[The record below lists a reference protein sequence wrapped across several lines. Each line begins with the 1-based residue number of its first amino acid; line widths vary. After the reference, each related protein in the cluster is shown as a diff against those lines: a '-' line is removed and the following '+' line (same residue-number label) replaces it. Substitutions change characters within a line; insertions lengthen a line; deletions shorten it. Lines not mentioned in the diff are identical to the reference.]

1 MNSPRSSI
9 SDRVSG
15 RLAPACRGYGDLPS
29 PTRPLPPDPRPPA
42 SGFRASR
49 GAAFTLIE
57 LMVAAG
63 ITTLLILGMTG
74 IFDQSMKAWRLSS
87 RRADAEREV
96 RAALSTIQR
105 DLKGLVVTTEL
116 PMYLN
121 SLNRNQTGWK
131 VSTGLLPPVTDTI
144 FASSRFFFLS
154 TQSQSAQGPNQLGD
168 LCGIGY
174 YLAWNNTD
182 RAYHLYRYFRP
193 SADQFASLSS
203 FVTNT
208 ASLTNR
214 TGLFPTNSAD
224 EIVAANVVNFRAEV
238 KTVVASGIGF
248 ATNTVLTN
256 RPSYVQLELT
266 AYGSE
271 AVRSFSTS
279 NDWAN
284 PTNLLKFGRS
294 YMWRVD
300 L

>member
-1 MNSPRSSI
+1 MKPPSALRPPTTDHR
-9 SDRVSG
+9 
-15 RLAPACRGYGDLPS
+15 LPS
-29 PTRPLPPDPRPPA
+29 SGLRRPA
-42 SGFRASR
+42 SAFRASR

-63 ITTLLILGMTG
+63 ITSLLILGMTG

-87 RRADAEREV
+87 RRADAERET

-105 DLKGLVVTTEL
+105 DLKGLVVNQEL
-116 PMYLN
+116 PVYLN
-121 SLNRNQTGWK
+121 STDRNQTGWK
-131 VSTGLLPPVTDTI
+131 VSTSLLPPITHSN
-144 FASSRFFFLS
+144 FASSRLFFLS
-154 TQSQSAQGPNQLGD
+154 AQGANQPGD
-168 LCGIGY
+168 LCGVGY

-193 SADQFASLSS
+193 SADQFPSLSS
-203 FVTNT
+203 FL
-208 ASLTNR
+208 ASTSPIIAR
-214 TGLFPTNSAD
+214 TGLFPTNASD
-224 EIVAANVVNFRAEV
+224 EIVAANVINFRAEV
-238 KTVVASGIGF
+238 KTVVATGVGF

-284 PTNLLKFGRS
+284 ATNLLKFGRS

>member
-1 MNSPRSSI
+1 MNPPPFPI
-9 SDRVSG
+9 SH
-15 RLAPACRGYGDLPS
+15 LPS
-29 PTRPLPPDPRPPA
+29 PTRPK
-42 SGFRASR
+42 
-49 GAAFTLIE
+49 AAFTLIE
-57 LMVAAG
+57 LMVAAA
-63 ITTLLILGMTG
+63 ITTLLLLGMTG

-96 RAALSTIQR
+96 RGALATIQR
-105 DLKGLVVTTEL
+105 DLKGLVVTNNL
-116 PMYLN
+116 PIYLN
-121 SLNRNQTGWK
+121 STDRNQTGWK
-131 VSTGLLPPVTDTI
+131 VSTGLLAPITDTI
-144 FASSRFFFLS
+144 FASSRLFFLS
-154 TQSQSAQGPNQLGD
+154 TQSQSAQGANQPGD
-168 LCGIGY
+168 LCGVGY

-193 SADQFASLSS
+193 SADQFNSLSNFIVS
-203 FVTNT
+203 STPL
-208 ASLTNR
+208 ASR

-224 EIVAANVVNFRAEV
+224 EIVAANVVNFRAEI
-238 KTVVASGIGF
+238 KTVTTNGVGF
-248 ATNTVLTN
+248 AAATVLTN

-294 YMWRVD
+294 HMWRVD